1 MTRKNNSRKNGLGD
15 AEDRL
20 TPNKWEVLT
29 RRELLRSVVIV
40 AGGLTAYPLL
50 SGCAPAA
57 TPAPAAE
64 PTATP
69 QPAAAEPTAT
79 PQPAAPTNTPA
90 PEPAAVTGTVETW
103 SPDTRDDA
111 LASEKWWD
119 EAFMKAN
126 PGVEVKQLTVPYGD
140 DTAKFTA
147 GDAAGEVPD
156 ISWAYGDFLFSYGV
170 DGLGRPITDLI
181 DEIGRDRFL
190 QGALNGIVIEGAFYS
205 VPFVGFPFFI
215 YYRKDIYEE
224 KGLTPPTTHEE
235 LLKNIEATHNPPDIF
250 GYVLTN
256 QAISDTWNIKTAMW
270 THGAY
275 YFDEKDE
282 LALDRPETLEAWTFY
297 KELGKYSPPGSMSQS
312 DLESRA
318 LMIDGK
324 VAHMFT
330 TTSFSANFTE
340 ENIGKYGAFL
350 YPSKAGAKGASLDFY
365 GLVIPTKAKQPE
377 LAAGMIKFLLDPANF
392 QEYLARTVIGWV
404 PMLGD
409 AYTDQYLNNP
419 RIALVKEFVDIGGQA
434 AANGVVGSGYFGP
447 SKKASILIS
456 TDIEKQIGDRLVVND
471 ESPED
476 VLKYALETISA
487 EL

>member
-1 MTRKNNSRKNGLGD
+1 LQ
-15 AEDRL
+15 
-20 TPNKWEVLT
+20 TP
-29 RRELLRSVVIV
+29 
-40 AGGLTAYPLL
+40 P
-50 SGCAPAA
+50 PAA
-57 TPAPAAE
+57 TAE
-64 PTATP
+64 P
-69 QPAAAEPTAT
+69 QAAGL
-79 PQPAAPTNTPA
+79 
-90 PEPAAVTGTVETW
+90 TGTVETW

-119 EAFMKAN
+119 EAFAKAN

-140 DTAKFTA
+140 DTTKFTA
-147 GDAAGEVPD
+147 GHASGEVPD
-156 ISWAYGDFLFSYGV
+156 IIWAYGDFLFSYGV
-170 DGLGRPITDLI
+170 DGLAQPVTDLI

-190 QGALNGIVIEGAFYS
+190 EGALNGIGVDGAFYS
-205 VPFVGFPFFI
+205 VPFAGFPFFI

-224 KGLTPPTTHEE
+224 LGLKPPTTHEE
-235 LLKNIEATHNPPDIF
+235 FLKNIEATHNAPDIF

-256 QAISDTWNIKTAMW
+256 QAISDTWNLKTAMW

-275 YFDEKDE
+275 FFDEQDE
-282 LALDRPETLEAWTFY
+282 LALDRPETIEDWTFY

-330 TTSFSANFTE
+330 TTSFAANFTK
-340 ENIGKYGAFL
+340 ENIDKYGAFL
-350 YPSKAGAKGASLDFY
+350 FPSKPGAKGASLDFY

-377 LAAGMIKFLLDPANF
+377 LAAGMIKFLLEPANF
-392 QEYLARTVIGWV
+392 QEYLARTVVGWV
-404 PMLGD
+404 PMLAD
-409 AYTDQYLNNP
+409 AYNDQYFNNE
-419 RIALVKEFVDIGGQA
+419 RIAFVKEFVDIGGKA

-476 VLKYALETISA
+476 VLKFAVDTIKA
-487 EL
+487 ER